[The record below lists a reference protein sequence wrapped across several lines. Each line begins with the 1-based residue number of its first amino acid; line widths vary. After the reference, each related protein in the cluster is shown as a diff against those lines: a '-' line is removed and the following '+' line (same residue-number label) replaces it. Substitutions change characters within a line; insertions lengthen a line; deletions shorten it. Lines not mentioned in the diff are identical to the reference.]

1 MGHIKVLLLGLC
13 MGLMVAPFVALGQS
27 SFGMHQEAYFYYREQ
42 PKQPSR
48 FDTNGK
54 GIIAFTPCRAAAP
67 TRTVFGYLPY
77 WKYPEAMD
85 YLQYDLLS
93 HIAVFDFTILGDG
106 SIEWP
111 SYWPWTDLINEAHTN
126 GVKVIMTGVNF
137 SSTQIH
143 QILHSSQIQENL
155 FQQIKS
161 IVNAFEL
168 QGVNIDFE
176 GIPLEDRGSVLN
188 EFMADLTNFLH
199 NEVPGSEISFA
210 APAVNW
216 GGWDF
221 TGLTDACDYIFIM
234 GYDFYGSWSQ
244 TTGPSAPLSGG
255 SYNINHTVEIEYGPI
270 SLNSPHKLIL
280 GVPYYGSYWKAVS
293 GAPYATVI
301 DHLNY
306 LTYSTAMNTAQN
318 HGIQW
323 DTYSQTN
330 FSSFQANNSWYQI
343 WFDTDSSLGLKY
355 DLAAAY
361 NYKGIGMWALGYD
374 GARSELWD
382 ELRRRFSDPT
392 AVEDFAKNP
401 GFQLMVSP
409 YVGGIRL
416 SYELDEAA
424 VVKFCLYN
432 LSGQLVWQSI
442 PGNQARG
449 RIVQQE
455 SLPYYIKGLLL
466 LSMEVSMTSG
476 SFREMKKII
485 RP

>member
-1 MGHIKVLLLGLC
+1 MDHFKRLALCLC
-13 MGLMVAPFVALGQS
+13 MSLITAPFMVSGQS
-27 SFGMHQEAYFYYREQ
+27 THSMHQEAYFYYREQ

-54 GIIAFTPCRAAAP
+54 GILAFTPRRAAVP
-67 TRTVFGYLPY
+67 TSTVFGYLPY
-77 WKYPEAMD
+77 WKYPEALD

-161 IVNAFEL
+161 IMSTFDL

-176 GIPLEDRGSVLN
+176 GVPLEDRGAVLN
-188 EFMADLTNFLH
+188 EFMANLGNFLH
-199 NEVPGSEISFA
+199 NEIPGSEISFA

-221 TGLTDACDYIFIM
+221 NGLTAACDYIFIM

-255 SYNINHTVEIEYGPI
+255 TYNISHTVEIEYGPI

-293 GAPYATVI
+293 GAPYAHVI

-306 LTYSTAMNTAQN
+306 LTYSTAMNTALN

-323 DTYSQTN
+323 DAYSNTN
-330 FSSFQANNSWYQI
+330 FCSFQANNSWYQI
-343 WFDTDSSLGLKY
+343 WFDTDTSLGLKY
-355 DLAAAY
+355 DLAASY

-374 GARSELWD
+374 GARTELWD

-392 AVEDFAKNP
+392 AVEDMAERP
-401 GFQLMVSP
+401 GFQLMVAP
-409 YVGGIRL
+409 YQGGITL
-416 SYELDEAA
+416 SYELAEAA
-424 VVKFCLYN
+424 LVKICLYN

-442 PGNQARG
+442 PKDQARG
-449 RIVQQE
+449 SIIEHKQ
-455 SLPYYIKGLLL
+455 LPYDIHGLQL
-466 LSMEVSMTSG
+466 LSIEVAMTSG
-476 SFREMKKII
+476 NSREMQKIML
-485 RP
+485 P